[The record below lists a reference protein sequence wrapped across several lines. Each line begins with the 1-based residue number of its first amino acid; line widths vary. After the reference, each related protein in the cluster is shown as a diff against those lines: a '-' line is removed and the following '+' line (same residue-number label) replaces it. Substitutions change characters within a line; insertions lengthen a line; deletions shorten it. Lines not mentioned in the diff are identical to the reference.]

1 MNQPDE
7 YRAMLA
13 TLVCRIPTDDPEF
26 TLTDMMTRWGLQ
38 NLTTGLPLTE
48 GDGPTFIDVP
58 PNGWRTEHRRYV
70 MPGTAGASAALWLTD
85 DLDECIAKVRTFRGI
100 LHIGR
105 NLTYDLTR
113 WPHLSDHH
121 PRGGTCRRCGLRRWF
136 RTCCRS
142 RPRRRFRMCR
152 RWSGSRRRCGLGCR
166 FGTRHG
172 CGLSRWFRTCRRRSS
187 APTCGAL
194 RTAWARCPGCA
205 TWR

>member
-1 MNQPDE
+1 MDE

-38 NLTTGLPLTE
+38 NLTTGQPLTE

-58 PNGWRTEHRRYV
+58 PNGWRTERRRYV
-70 MPGTAGASAALWLTD
+70 MPGTAGESSALWLTD

-121 PRGGTCRRCGLRRWF
+121 PRGGACRRCGAVVKIF
-136 RTCCRS
+136 RSTGRLATE
-142 RPRRRFRMCR
+142 
-152 RWSGSRRRCGLGCR
+152 GENYD
-166 FGTRHG
+166 
-172 CGLSRWFRTCRRRSS
+172 
-187 APTCGAL
+187 
-194 RTAWARCPGCA
+194 CPGLV
-205 TWR
+205 WEPGPDDGS